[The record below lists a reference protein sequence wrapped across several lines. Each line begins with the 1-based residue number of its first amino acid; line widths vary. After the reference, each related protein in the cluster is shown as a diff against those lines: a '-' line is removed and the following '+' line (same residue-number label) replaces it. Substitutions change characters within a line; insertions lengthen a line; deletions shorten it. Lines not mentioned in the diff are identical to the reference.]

1 MSSDPPK
8 LPPDGPTELVEG
20 RDGELVERLAT
31 GTATLLLIWL
41 VGVGAGSALLAAW
54 IFAVVI
60 LGQRLGVDDLL
71 SGTGF
76 YVSLFGASGPTVLWL
91 AGRAQDR
98 SLGWFLLTAAK
109 IGLAMLAGSILIV
122 VLGSLLLGSSI
133 GSGALPAIALLIGL
147 TLAMAVV
154 WALATWSA
162 DRYIA
167 RARVESTPDA

>member
-1 MSSDPPK
+1 VSSDPPK

-54 IFAVVI
+54 IFAAVV

-109 IGLAMLAGSILIV
+109 IGLAMLGGSILIV

-133 GSGALPAIALLIGL
+133 GSGALPAVALLIGL

>member
-1 MSSDPPK
+1 VSSDPPK
-8 LPPDGPTELVEG
+8 LAEDGPTELVEG
-20 RDGELVERLAT
+20 QDGELVERLAT

-41 VGVGAGSALLAAW
+41 VGVGAGSTLLAAW
-54 IFAVVI
+54 IFAAVI

-91 AGRAQDR
+91 AGRAQER
-98 SLGWFLLTAAK
+98 SFRWFLMTAAK
-109 IGLAMLAGSILIV
+109 IGLAMLGGSILVV

-133 GSGALPAIALLIGL
+133 GPGALPAVALLIGL
-147 TLAMAVV
+147 TLGMAVL
-154 WALATWSA
+154 WAGATWSA

-167 RARVESTPDA
+167 RARVESAPDA